1 LFGQLAKGA
10 KVAQL
15 SSQEQTPS
23 ATRAAKA
30 ERRNL
35 TVMFCDMVG
44 STALSSR
51 LDPEDLRDIMRAFQ
65 RCCETAI
72 LGFDGRIG
80 RYMGDGILAYF
91 GFPAAHE
98 DSAERAVQ
106 AALEGVRLV
115 SELSFDGVPRI
126 EMRVGIA
133 TGLVVVG
140 DLIGEG
146 PSREFA
152 LVGDAPNL
160 AARLQQL
167 AKPNQIL
174 VAPSTRRL
182 LGDLF
187 EFEDLGEQEVK
198 GFLEPIAVSAVL
210 RRSKASRFEARR
222 SGRIVPLVG
231 REAELAVLNEAYA
244 KAKTG
249 HGQLVAV
256 SGEPGIGKSRL
267 VNTFRHQMPPGSCR
281 VFSFQCSSYHLSSPW
296 YPVIRHVDDVLGSGY
311 EARGSNKLERLE
323 ALINDISPT
332 RRASIVPLL
341 GPLLGIPT
349 EGHYPPL
356 ELTPQQQKQR
366 TFLAMLE
373 MLRAHCAQQPV
384 ILIAEDIHWIDHTSS
399 QMLELIRESLPNWR
413 MLLIATYRPEYRA
426 LGGADAWIN
435 LTRLSPTQVASMVE
449 AIDKGRKLP
458 TAVIDEIISKTDGV
472 PLFVEEVT
480 NTVLASD
487 PSEKGASASWS
498 TAVPDTLHDS
508 LMARLDQLASAKT
521 VAQIAAAIGREFAFD
536 LLEATAPS
544 PPQEVRAAVDR
555 LREAGLLSRR
565 EFSAIETYSFKHAL
579 VQETAYSS
587 MLRSER
593 QPLHLRIAETL
604 STKFVDVAEGAPE
617 VVAYHYTQA
626 REITPAINHWLKA
639 GRQAGK
645 RSAFMEAI
653 THFQTALKLLEELP
667 ADKTRIEL
675 ELQLQQALANAS
687 IAAKG
692 FGAAETIVAFNRALE
707 LCKQIGSTPQI
718 FAVLSGLVGVHL
730 MGGEIEKARAV
741 AQELLALAQKSNDTT
756 ALLMGHR
763 ILGMSLFMLGEL
775 KAAKTELEKAI
786 ALYDPQV
793 HAPMA
798 VVFSQDFK
806 STAQAYLGLAT
817 VLFGDAES
825 GTAYS
830 RDAVDY
836 AQELR
841 HPHTICYV
849 LSFLA
854 GAYLVAG
861 NPRAAFPVA
870 ERTVVQSNE
879 YGFPQWAAGGLML
892 RGWARVE
899 VGEIEA
905 GLADIRSSIRG
916 LERTGTL
923 IWMQFAH
930 YLLARA
936 LVADEQWAKATE
948 VVDRLLAEIKAAGG
962 RWYEAEVAR
971 LRGDILRGQHKPLP
985 EIETCYESA
994 IAIARRQGARAWELK
1009 AMESLEALREA
1020 GTGHNRSVKQKPPL
1034 KI

>member
-1 LFGQLAKGA
+1 
-10 KVAQL
+10 
-15 SSQEQTPS
+15 
-23 ATRAAKA
+23 
-30 ERRNL
+30 
-35 TVMFCDMVG
+35 MVG
-44 STALSSR
+44 STELSSR

-65 RCCETAI
+65 RSCESAI
-72 LGFDGRIG
+72 FGFDGRIG

-106 AALEGVRLV
+106 AALEGIRLV
-115 SELSFDGVPRI
+115 SELSFEGVPHL

-133 TGLVVVG
+133 TGVVVIG

-146 PSREFA
+146 SSREFA

-174 VAPSTRRL
+174 VAPATRRL

-187 EFEDLGEQEVK
+187 EFEDLGDLDVK
-198 GFLEPIAVSAVL
+198 GFLERIAVSGVL

-222 SGRIVPLVG
+222 SGRIAPLIG
-231 REAELAVLNEAYA
+231 REAELAVLSDAFE

-249 HGQLVAV
+249 QGQMVAV

-281 VFSFQCSSYHLSSPW
+281 VFLFQCSSYHLSSPW

-323 ALINDISPT
+323 ALIDDISRT

-341 GPLLGIPT
+341 APLLGIPT

-356 ELTPQQQKQR
+356 DLTPQQQKQR
-366 TFLAMLE
+366 TFLAMVE
-373 MLRAHCAQQPV
+373 MLRAHCKQQPV

-399 QMLELIRESLPNWR
+399 QMLELIRDNLPNWR
-413 MLLIATYRPEYRA
+413 MLLIATFRPEYRS
-426 LGGADAWIN
+426 LGGADASISLN
-435 LTRLSPTQVASMVE
+435 RLSPAQVASMVE
-449 AIDKGRKLP
+449 AIDQSRKLP
-458 TAVIDEIISKTDGV
+458 TAVVGEIISKTDGV

-480 NTVLASD
+480 TTVLASG
-487 PSEKGASASWS
+487 EKGASGSAPWS

-521 VAQIAAAIGREFAFD
+521 VAQVAAAIGREFAFD

-639 GRQAGK
+639 GRQASK
-645 RSAFMEAI
+645 RSAFMEAV
-653 THFQTALKLLEELP
+653 THFETALKLLEELP
-667 ADKTRIEL
+667 QDKTRLDL
-675 ELQLQQALANAS
+675 ELQLL
-687 IAAKG
+687 
-692 FGAAETIVAFNRALE
+692 
-707 LCKQIGSTPQI
+707 QI
-718 FAVLSGLVGVHL
+718 FAVLNGLVGAHL
-730 MGGEIEKARAV
+730 MGGEIQKARAV
-741 AQELLALAQKSNDTT
+741 AQDLLALATERNDKTG
-756 ALLMGHR
+756 LLMGHR
-763 ILGMSLFMLGEL
+763 VLGMSLFMLGEL
-775 KAAKTELEKAI
+775 AQAKRELQEAM
-786 ALYDPQV
+786 ALYNPEQ
-793 HAPMA
+793 HAPLA
-798 VVFSQDFK
+798 LIFSHDFK
-806 STAQAYLGLAT
+806 ATAQVYLGVVMALC
-817 VLFGDAES
+817 GDIDEGVGHS
-825 GTAYS
+825 H
-830 RDAVDY
+830 DALGY
-836 AQELR
+836 AQDLR
-841 HPHTICYV
+841 HPHSICYV

-854 GAYLVAG
+854 GTYLCAG
-861 NPRAAFPVA
+861 NPQAAFPVA
-870 ERTVVQSNE
+870 DRTVTQSNE
-879 YGFPQWAAGGLML
+879 HGFPQWVAGGLML
-892 RGWARVE
+892 RGWARLGL
-899 VGEIEA
+899 GELEA
-905 GLADIRSSIRG
+905 GLADIRSSIRA
-916 LERTGTL
+916 LEKTGTL
-923 IWMQFAH
+923 IWMQFSH

-936 LVADEQWAKATE
+936 LAADHQWSKAAE
-948 VVDRLLAEIKAAGG
+948 VVDRLSAEITAGGG
-962 RWYEAEVAR
+962 RWYESEVTR
-971 LRGDILRGQHKPLP
+971 LRGDILRGQHKSVS
-985 EIETCYESA
+985 EVEACYESA
-994 IAIARRQGARAWELK
+994 IATARRQGARMWELK
-1009 AMESLEALREA
+1009 AMESLDALRESGSGRA
-1020 GTGHNRSVKQKPPL
+1020 AAAKLKPTVK
-1034 KI
+1034 I

>member
-1 LFGQLAKGA
+1 
-10 KVAQL
+10 
-15 SSQEQTPS
+15 
-23 ATRAAKA
+23 
-30 ERRNL
+30 
-35 TVMFCDMVG
+35 MVG
-44 STALSSR
+44 STELSSR

-65 RCCETAI
+65 RSCESAI
-72 LGFDGRIG
+72 FGFDGRIA

-106 AALEGVRLV
+106 AALEGIRLV
-115 SELSFDGVPRI
+115 SELSFEGVPHL

-140 DLIGEG
+140 DLIGDG

-174 VAPSTRRL
+174 VAPATRRL
-182 LGDLF
+182 IGDLF
-187 EFEDLGEQEVK
+187 EFEDLGDQDVK
-198 GFLEPIAVSAVL
+198 GFLEPIAVSGVL

-222 SGRIVPLVG
+222 SGRIVPLIG
-231 REAELAVLNEAYA
+231 REAELTVLRDAFE

-249 HGQLVAV
+249 QGQLVAV

-267 VNTFRHQMPPGSCR
+267 VNSFRHQMPHGSCR
-281 VFSFQCSSYHLSSPW
+281 VFLFQCSSYHMSSPW

-311 EARGSNKLERLE
+311 EARGSTKLERLE
-323 ALINDISPT
+323 ALIDDISPT

-341 GPLLGIPT
+341 APLLGIPT
-349 EGHYPPL
+349 EEGQYPPL
-356 ELTPQQQKQR
+356 DLTPQKQKQR
-366 TFLAMLE
+366 TFLAMVE
-373 MLRAHCAQQPV
+373 MLRAHCEQQPV

-413 MLLIATYRPEYRA
+413 MLLIATYRPEYRS

-458 TAVIDEIISKTDGV
+458 TAVVAEIISKTDGV

-480 NTVLASD
+480 TTVLASD
-487 PSEKGASASWS
+487 PSEKGAASGALWS
-498 TAVPDTLHDS
+498 TAVPDTLQDS

-536 LLEATAPS
+536 LLEAIAPS
-544 PPQEVRAAVDR
+544 PPREVRAAVDR

-626 REITPAINHWLKA
+626 REITPAIHHWLKA

-692 FGAAETIVAFNRALE
+692 FGAAETIVAFNRALD

-775 KAAKTELEKAI
+775 TAAKTELEKAI

-825 GTAYS
+825 GIAYS
-830 RDAVDY
+830 CEAVDY

-854 GAYLVAG
+854 GAYLIAG

-892 RGWARVE
+892 RGWARIE

-905 GLADIRSSIRG
+905 GLADIRNSIRG

-936 LVADEQWAKATE
+936 LVADEQWTKAAE

-962 RWYEAEVAR
+962 RWYEAEVTR
-971 LRGDILRGQHKPLP
+971 LRGDILRGQHKPMP
-985 EIETCYESA
+985 EIEACYESA

-1009 AMESLEALREA
+1009 ATESLDALREA
-1020 GTGHNRSVKQKPPL
+1020 GTGRSSGVKQKPPL

>member
-1 LFGQLAKGA
+1 
-10 KVAQL
+10 
-15 SSQEQTPS
+15 
-23 ATRAAKA
+23 
-30 ERRNL
+30 
-35 TVMFCDMVG
+35 
-44 STALSSR
+44 
-51 LDPEDLRDIMRAFQ
+51 
-65 RCCETAI
+65 
-72 LGFDGRIG
+72 
-80 RYMGDGILAYF
+80 
-91 GFPAAHE
+91 
-98 DSAERAVQ
+98 
-106 AALEGVRLV
+106 
-115 SELSFDGVPRI
+115 
-126 EMRVGIA
+126 
-133 TGLVVVG
+133 
-140 DLIGEG
+140 
-146 PSREFA
+146 
-152 LVGDAPNL
+152 
-160 AARLQQL
+160 
-167 AKPNQIL
+167 
-174 VAPSTRRL
+174 
-182 LGDLF
+182 
-187 EFEDLGEQEVK
+187 
-198 GFLEPIAVSAVL
+198 
-210 RRSKASRFEARR
+210 
-222 SGRIVPLVG
+222 
-231 REAELAVLNEAYA
+231 
-244 KAKTG
+244 
-249 HGQLVAV
+249 
-256 SGEPGIGKSRL
+256 
-267 VNTFRHQMPPGSCR
+267 MPHGSCR
-281 VFSFQCSSYHLSSPW
+281 VFLFQCSSYHLSSPW
-296 YPVIRHVDDVLGSGY
+296 YPVTRHVDDVLGSGY

-323 ALINDISPT
+323 ALIDDISPT

-341 GPLLGIPT
+341 APLLGIPI

-373 MLRAHCAQQPV
+373 MLRAHCEQQPV
-384 ILIAEDIHWIDHTSS
+384 ILIAEDIHWIDPTSL

-413 MLLIATYRPEYRA
+413 MLLIATYRPEFRSP
-426 LGGADAWIN
+426 GGADAWIN
-435 LTRLSPTQVASMVE
+435 LSRLSPAQVATMVE

-458 TAVIDEIISKTDGV
+458 KAVVGEIISKTDLV

-480 NTVLASD
+480 NTVLAGD
-487 PSEKGASASWS
+487 ASEKGPTGGAPWS

-508 LMARLDQLASAKT
+508 LMARLDQLASAKA
-521 VAQIAAAIGREFAFD
+521 VAQVAAAIGREFSFD

-544 PPQEVRAAVDR
+544 PPQDVRVAVDR

-579 VQETAYSS
+579 VQETAYAS

-604 STKFVDVAEGAPE
+604 SSKFVDVAEGAPE
-617 VVAYHYTQA
+617 VVAYHYAQA
-626 REITPAINHWLKA
+626 REIAPAIHHWLKA
-639 GRQAGK
+639 GRLAGK

-667 ADKTRIEL
+667 ADTTRIEI

-692 FGAAETIVAFNRALE
+692 FGAAETIIAFNRALE
-707 LCKQIGSTPQI
+707 LCKQIGSSPQI

-763 ILGMSLFMLGEL
+763 ILGMALFMLGEL
-775 KAAKTELEKAI
+775 RTAKEELEKAI
-786 ALYDPQV
+786 ALYDPAV

-825 GTAYS
+825 GTAHG
-830 RDAVDY
+830 REAVDY

-854 GAYLVAG
+854 GAYLIAG

-905 GLADIRSSIRG
+905 GLTDIRNSIRG

-936 LVADEQWAKATE
+936 LVADQQWARAAE
-948 VVDRLLAEIKAAGG
+948 VVERLLAEIKAAGG
-962 RWYEAEVAR
+962 RWYAAEVAR
-971 LRGDILRGQHKPLP
+971 LQGDIMRGLHKPAP
-985 EIETCYESA
+985 EIEACYESA
-994 IAIARRQGARAWELK
+994 IATARRQGARMWELK

-1020 GTGHNRSVKQKPPL
+1020 GSGRKSGGTQKPSVK
-1034 KI
+1034 I

>member
-1 LFGQLAKGA
+1 
-10 KVAQL
+10 VTQL
-15 SSQEQTPS
+15 SSQERSPPAS
-23 ATRAAKA
+23 RAIKA

-35 TVMFCDMVG
+35 TVVFCDMVG
-44 STALSSR
+44 STELSSR

-65 RCCETAI
+65 RSCESAI
-72 LGFDGRIG
+72 FGFDGRIG

-115 SELSFDGVPRI
+115 SELSFEGVPPI
-126 EMRVGIA
+126 QMRVGIA

-152 LVGDAPNL
+152 LIGDAPNL

-174 VAPSTRRL
+174 VAPATRRL

-187 EFEDLGEQEVK
+187 EFEDLGDQDVK
-198 GFLEPIAVSAVL
+198 GFLEPIAMSSVV

-222 SGRIVPLVG
+222 SARIVPLIG
-231 REAELAVLNEAYA
+231 RDTELAVLSNAFA

-249 HGQLVAV
+249 QGQLVAI

-267 VNTFRHQMPPGSCR
+267 VNSFRHQMPHGSCR
-281 VFSFQCSSYHLSSPW
+281 VFLFQCSSYHMSSPW
-296 YPVIRHVDDVLGSGY
+296 YPMIRHVDDVLGSSY
-311 EARGSNKLERLE
+311 EARGSTKLERLE
-323 ALINDISPT
+323 ALINDIAPT
-332 RRASIVPLL
+332 RRTSIVPLL
-341 GPLLGIPT
+341 APLLGIPT
-349 EGHYPPL
+349 EGIYPPL

-373 MLRAHCAQQPV
+373 MLRAHCDQQPV

-399 QMLELIRESLPNWR
+399 QMMELMRESLPKWR
-413 MLLIATYRPEYRA
+413 MLLIATHRPEYRS
-426 LGGADAWIN
+426 LGSPDASIN
-435 LTRLSPTQVASMVE
+435 LSRLSPAEVASMVE
-449 AIDKGRKLP
+449 AMDKGRKLP
-458 TAVIDEIISKTDGV
+458 TTVVGEIISKTDGV
-472 PLFVEEVT
+472 PLFIEEVT
-480 NTVLASD
+480 NTVLAGD
-487 PSEKGASASWS
+487 ASEKGAAGGASWS

-544 PPQEVRAAVDR
+544 PPQDVRAAVDR

-579 VQETAYSS
+579 VQETAYAS

-593 QPLHLRIAETL
+593 QPLHLRIAEIL
-604 STKFVDVAEGAPE
+604 STKFVDVADGAPE

-626 REITPAINHWLKA
+626 REITPAIHHWLKA

-667 ADKTRIEL
+667 ADKARIEL

-692 FGAAETIVAFNRALE
+692 FGAPETIVAFNRALE
-707 LCKQIGSTPQI
+707 LCKQIGSSPQI

-741 AQELLALAQKSNDTT
+741 AQEQLTLAQKSNDAT
-756 ALLMGHR
+756 ALLLGHR
-763 ILGMSLFMLGEL
+763 ILGMSLFSLGEL
-775 KAAKTELEKAI
+775 AASKEELDKAI
-786 ALYDPQV
+786 ALYDPPV

-806 STAQAYLGLAT
+806 STAQAYLGLMT
-817 VLFGDAES
+817 VLFGDPES
-825 GTAYS
+825 GIAQA
-830 RDAVDY
+830 REAVDY
-836 AQELR
+836 AEELR

-854 GAYLVAG
+854 GSYLIAG
-861 NPRAAFPVA
+861 DPRAAFPVA

-879 YGFPQWAAGGLML
+879 FGFPQWAAGGLML

-899 VGEIEA
+899 LGEIEA
-905 GLADIRSSIRG
+905 GLADIRNSIRG
-916 LERTGTL
+916 LEKTGTL

-936 LVADEQWAKATE
+936 LVADQQLEKAAE
-948 VVDRLLAEIKAAGG
+948 IVGRLLTEIEAAGG

-971 LRGDILRGQHKPLP
+971 LHGDILRAQHRPVS
-985 EIETCYESA
+985 EIEACYESA
-994 IAIARRQGARAWELK
+994 IAIARRQGARMWELK
-1009 AMESLEALREA
+1009 AMESLDALREA
-1020 GTGHNRSVKQKPPL
+1020 GTSRTAGAKQKPSM

>member
-1 LFGQLAKGA
+1 
-10 KVAQL
+10 
-15 SSQEQTPS
+15 
-23 ATRAAKA
+23 
-30 ERRNL
+30 
-35 TVMFCDMVG
+35 MFCDMVG
-44 STALSSR
+44 STELSSR
-51 LDPEDLRDIMRAFQ
+51 LDPEDMRDIMRAFQ

-72 LGFDGRIG
+72 FGFDGRIA

-106 AALEGVRLV
+106 AALECVRLV
-115 SELSFDGVPRI
+115 SELSFEGVPKI
-126 EMRVGIA
+126 QIRVGIA

-174 VAPSTRRL
+174 VAPATRRL

-187 EFEDLGEQEVK
+187 EFENLGDLDVK
-198 GFLEPIAVSAVL
+198 GFLEPIAVSGVL
-210 RRSKASRFEARR
+210 RRSKASRFEARS
-222 SGRIVPLVG
+222 SGRIVPLIG
-231 REAELAVLNEAYA
+231 REAELAVLSDAFA

-249 HGQLVAV
+249 QGQLVAI

-281 VFSFQCSSYHLSSPW
+281 VFLFQCSSYHLSSPW

-311 EARGSNKLERLE
+311 EARGSTKLERLE

-332 RRASIVPLL
+332 RRTSIVPLL

-366 TFLAMLE
+366 TFMAMLE
-373 MLRAHCAQQPV
+373 MLRAHCEQQPV
-384 ILIAEDIHWIDHTSS
+384 ILIAEDIHWMDHTSS
-399 QMLELIRESLPNWR
+399 QMLDLMRESLPNWR
-413 MLLIATYRPEYRA
+413 MLLIATYRPEYRS
-426 LGGADAWIN
+426 LGAADARIN
-435 LTRLSPTQVASMVE
+435 LSRLSPTEVASMVE

-458 TAVIDEIISKTDGV
+458 TAVVSEIISKTDGV

-487 PSEKGASASWS
+487 PSEKGASGEAPWS

-521 VAQIAAAIGREFAFD
+521 IAQIAAAIGREFAFD
-536 LLEATAPS
+536 LLEATVPS

-579 VQETAYSS
+579 VQETAYAS

-617 VVAYHYTQA
+617 VVAYHFTQA
-626 REITPAINHWLKA
+626 REITPAIHHWLKA

-653 THFQTALKLLEELP
+653 THFQTALKLLEDLP

-692 FGAAETIVAFNRALE
+692 FGAPETIVAFNRALE

-741 AQELLALAQKSNDTT
+741 AQELLTLAQKSNDKT

-763 ILGMSLFMLGEL
+763 ILGMSLFSLGEL
-775 KAAKTELEKAI
+775 AASKEELEKAI
-786 ALYDPQV
+786 ALYDPPV

-798 VVFSQDFK
+798 VIFSQDFK
-806 STAQAYLGLAT
+806 STAQAYLGLMT
-817 VLFGDAES
+817 VLFGDAER
-825 GTAYS
+825 GIAQA
-830 RDAVDY
+830 REAVDY
-836 AQELR
+836 AQALR

-854 GAYLVAG
+854 GAYLIAG

-905 GLADIRSSIRG
+905 GLADIRNSIRG

-936 LVADEQWAKATE
+936 LVADEQWSKAAE
-948 VVDRLLAEIKAAGG
+948 IVDRLLAEIKTAGG
-962 RWYEAEVAR
+962 RWYEAEVTR
-971 LRGDILRGQHKPLP
+971 LRGDVLRGQHRPVA
-985 EIETCYESA
+985 EIEACYESA
-994 IAIARRQGARAWELK
+994 IAIARRQGARMWELK
-1009 AMESLEALREA
+1009 AMESLDALREA
-1020 GTGHNRSVKQKPPL
+1020 GSGRVAGVKQKPSV

>member
-1 LFGQLAKGA
+1 M
-10 KVAQL
+10 
-15 SSQEQTPS
+15 SSQERPPS
-23 ATRAAKA
+23 ARAAKA

-35 TVMFCDMVG
+35 TVVFCDMVG
-44 STALSSR
+44 STELSSR

-65 RCCETAI
+65 RSCESAI
-72 LGFDGRIG
+72 FGFDGRIG

-106 AALEGVRLV
+106 AALEGIRLV
-115 SELSFDGVPRI
+115 SELSFEGVPRL

-174 VAPSTRRL
+174 VAPATRRL

-187 EFEDLGEQEVK
+187 EFEELGDQEVR
-198 GFLEPIAVSAVL
+198 GFLEPIAVSGVV

-222 SGRIVPLVG
+222 SGRIAPLIG
-231 REAELAVLNEAYA
+231 REAELAVLSDAFE

-249 HGQLVAV
+249 QGQLVAV

-267 VNTFRHQMPPGSCR
+267 VNSFRHQMPPGSCR
-281 VFSFQCSSYHLSSPW
+281 VFLFQCSSYHLSSPW

-311 EARGSNKLERLE
+311 EARGSSKLERLE
-323 ALINDISPT
+323 ALIDDISQT

-341 GPLLGIPT
+341 APLLGIPT

-356 ELTPQQQKQR
+356 DLTPQQQKQR
-366 TFLAMLE
+366 TFLAMVE
-373 MLRAHCAQQPV
+373 MLRAHCEQQPV

-399 QMLELIRESLPNWR
+399 QMLELIRDNLPNWR
-413 MLLIATYRPEYRA
+413 MLLIATFRPEYRS
-426 LGGADAWIN
+426 LGGADASIN
-435 LTRLSPTQVASMVE
+435 LNRLSPTQVASMVE
-449 AIDKGRKLP
+449 AIDSSGKLP
-458 TAVIDEIISKTDGV
+458 TAVVGEIISKTDGV

-480 NTVLASD
+480 MTVLASGT
-487 PSEKGASASWS
+487 SEKGASGGAPWS

-521 VAQIAAAIGREFAFD
+521 VAQIASAIGREFAFD

-544 PPQEVRAAVDR
+544 PPQDVRAAVDR

-639 GRQAGK
+639 GRQASK
-645 RSAFMEAI
+645 RSAFMEAV
-653 THFQTALKLLEELP
+653 THFETALKLLEELP
-667 ADKTRIEL
+667 QDKTRLDL
-675 ELQLQQALANAS
+675 ELQLQQSLANAS

-692 FGAAETIVAFNRALE
+692 FGAPQTIVAFNRALD
-707 LCKQIGSTPQI
+707 LCKQLGSGPQI
-718 FAVLSGLVGVHL
+718 FAVLNGLVGAHL
-730 MGGEIEKARAV
+730 MGGEIQKARAV
-741 AQELLALAQKSNDTT
+741 AQDLLALATERNDKTG
-756 ALLMGHR
+756 LLMGHR
-763 ILGMSLFMLGEL
+763 VLGMSLFMLGEL
-775 KAAKTELEKAI
+775 AQAKRELQEAM
-786 ALYDPQV
+786 ALYNPEQ
-793 HAPMA
+793 HAPLA
-798 VVFSQDFK
+798 LIFSHDFK
-806 STAQAYLGLAT
+806 ATAQVYLGVVMALC
-817 VLFGDAES
+817 GDIDEGVGHS
-825 GTAYS
+825 H
-830 RDAVDY
+830 DALGY
-836 AQELR
+836 AQDLR
-841 HPHTICYV
+841 HPHSICYV

-854 GAYLVAG
+854 GTYLCAG
-861 NPRAAFPVA
+861 NPQAAFPVA
-870 ERTVVQSNE
+870 DRTVTQSNE
-879 YGFPQWAAGGLML
+879 HGFPQWVAGGLML
-892 RGWARVE
+892 RGWARLGL
-899 VGEIEA
+899 GELEA
-905 GLADIRSSIRG
+905 GLADIRSSIRA
-916 LERTGTL
+916 LEKTGTL
-923 IWMQFAH
+923 IWMQFSH

-936 LVADEQWAKATE
+936 LAADHQWSKAAE
-948 VVDRLLAEIKAAGG
+948 IVDRLSAEITAGGG
-962 RWYEAEVAR
+962 RWYESEVTR
-971 LRGDILRGQHKPLP
+971 LRGDILRGQHKPVS
-985 EIETCYESA
+985 EVEACYESA
-994 IAIARRQGARAWELK
+994 IATARRQGARMWELK
-1009 AMESLEALREA
+1009 AMESLDALRESGSGRA
-1020 GTGHNRSVKQKPPL
+1020 AAAKLKPTVK
-1034 KI
+1034 I

>member
-1 LFGQLAKGA
+1 
-10 KVAQL
+10 
-15 SSQEQTPS
+15 
-23 ATRAAKA
+23 
-30 ERRNL
+30 
-35 TVMFCDMVG
+35 MFCDMVG
-44 STALSSR
+44 STELSSR

-65 RCCETAI
+65 RSCESAI
-72 LGFDGRIG
+72 FAFDGRIG

-106 AALEGVRLV
+106 AALEGIRLV
-115 SELSFDGVPRI
+115 SELSFKGVPKI

-152 LVGDAPNL
+152 LIGDAPNL

-174 VAPSTRRL
+174 VAPATRRL

-187 EFEDLGEQEVK
+187 EFEDLGEQDVK
-198 GFLEPIAVSAVL
+198 GFLEPITVSSVL

-222 SGRIVPLVG
+222 SARIVPLIG
-231 REAELAVLNEAYA
+231 RDAELAVLSNAFA

-249 HGQLVAV
+249 QGQLVTV

-281 VFSFQCSSYHLSSPW
+281 VFLFQCSSYHVSSPW

-323 ALINDISPT
+323 ALIGDISPA

-341 GPLLGIPT
+341 APLLGISA

-366 TFLAMLE
+366 TFLAMIE
-373 MLRAHCAQQPV
+373 MLRAHCEQQPV

-413 MLLIATYRPEYRA
+413 MLLIATFRPEYRS
-426 LGGADAWIN
+426 LGGADASIT
-435 LTRLSPTQVASMVE
+435 LSRLSPAQVASMVE
-449 AIDKGRKLP
+449 AIDKDRKLP
-458 TAVIDEIISKTDGV
+458 TPVVGEIISKTDGV

-480 NTVLASD
+480 NTVLAGGT
-487 PSEKGASASWS
+487 SEKGVSGGAPWS

-508 LMARLDQLASAKT
+508 LMARLDQLSSAKT

-544 PPQEVRAAVDR
+544 PPQDVRAAVDR

-579 VQETAYSS
+579 VQETAYAS

-626 REITPAINHWLKA
+626 REITPAIHHWLKA

-707 LCKQIGSTPQI
+707 LCKQIGSSPQI

-763 ILGMSLFMLGEL
+763 ILGMSLFVLGEL
-775 KAAKTELEKAI
+775 TASKEELEKAI
-786 ALYDPQV
+786 ALYDPPV

-806 STAQAYLGLAT
+806 ATAQAYLGLAT
-817 VLFGDAES
+817 VLVGNA
-825 GTAYS
+825 GNGIAHS
-830 RDAVDY
+830 REAVDY

-854 GAYLVAG
+854 GAYLIAG

-870 ERTVVQSNE
+870 ERTVVQSDE

-936 LVADEQWAKATE
+936 LVADQQWAKAAE
-948 VVDRLLAEIKAAGG
+948 IVDRLLAEIRAGGG

-971 LRGDILRGQHKPLP
+971 LRGDILHGLHRPVP
-985 EIETCYESA
+985 EIEACYESA
-994 IAIARRQGARAWELK
+994 IAIARRQGARMWELK
-1009 AMESLEALREA
+1009 AMESLDALRES
-1020 GTGHNRSVKQKPPL
+1020 GSDRNTGARQKPSVK
-1034 KI
+1034 I

>member
-1 LFGQLAKGA
+1 
-10 KVAQL
+10 
-15 SSQEQTPS
+15 
-23 ATRAAKA
+23 
-30 ERRNL
+30 
-35 TVMFCDMVG
+35 MVG
-44 STALSSR
+44 STELSNR
-51 LDPEDLRDIMRAFQ
+51 LDPEDLREIMRAFQ
-65 RCCETAI
+65 RCCEVAI
-72 LGFDGRIG
+72 FEFDGRIG

-106 AALEGVRLV
+106 AALEGIRLV
-115 SELSFDGVPRI
+115 SELSFEGVPKI

-146 PSREFA
+146 PSSEFA

-160 AARLQQL
+160 AARLQQI
-167 AKPNQIL
+167 AKPGQIL
-174 VAPSTRRL
+174 VAPATRRL

-187 EFEDLGEQEVK
+187 EFEELGDQEVK
-198 GFLEPIAVSAVL
+198 GFSERIAISGVV
-210 RRSKASRFEARR
+210 RRSKATRFEARR
-222 SGRIVPLVG
+222 SSRVPLVG
-231 REAELAVLNEAYA
+231 REAELAVLRDAFE
-244 KAKTG
+244 KTKKG

-267 VNTFRHQMPPGSCR
+267 VNSFRHQMPPGSCR

-323 ALINDISPT
+323 ALIDDISRT

-341 GPLLGIPT
+341 APLLGIPT
-349 EGHYPPL
+349 EGHYPAL

-373 MLRAHCAQQPV
+373 MLRAHCEQQPV

-413 MLLIATYRPEYRA
+413 MLLVATFRPEHRA

-435 LTRLSPTQVASMVE
+435 LNRLSPTEVASMVE
-449 AIDKGRKLP
+449 SIDQGGKLP
-458 TAVIDEIISKTDGV
+458 TAVVGEIISKTDGV

-487 PSEKGASASWS
+487 VSEKGAAGAAPWS

-536 LLEATAPS
+536 LLEATVPS
-544 PPQEVRAAVDR
+544 PPQDVRAAVDR
-555 LREAGLLSRR
+555 LREAGLLTRR
-565 EFSAIETYSFKHAL
+565 EFSAIETYAFKHAL
-579 VQETAYSS
+579 VQETAYAS

-604 STKFVDVAEGAPE
+604 SSKFVDVAEGAPE

-626 REITPAINHWLKA
+626 REITPAINQWLKA
-639 GRQAGK
+639 GRQASK
-645 RSAFMEAI
+645 RSAFMEAV
-653 THFQTALKLLEELP
+653 THFETALRLLEELP
-667 ADKTRIEL
+667 QDRARLDL
-675 ELQLQQALANAS
+675 ELQLQQSLANAS

-692 FGAAETIVAFNRALE
+692 FGAPQTIVAFNRALD
-707 LCKQIGSTPQI
+707 LCKELGNGPQI
-718 FAVLSGLVGVHL
+718 IAILNGLVGAHL
-730 MGGEIEKARAV
+730 MGGEIQKARAV
-741 AQELLALAQKSNDTT
+741 AQDLLALAKQRDDKT

-763 ILGMSLFMLGEL
+763 VLGMSLFMIGEL
-775 KAAKTELEKAI
+775 APAKRELQEAI
-786 ALYDPQV
+786 SLYNPEQ
-793 HAPMA
+793 HGPLAF
-798 VVFSQDFK
+798 VFSQDFK
-806 STAQAYLGLAT
+806 ATAQVYLGVAT
-817 VLFGDAES
+817 ALSGDPDDGVRHS
-825 GTAYS
+825 M
-830 RDAVDY
+830 DALGY

-841 HPHTICYV
+841 QPHSICYV

-854 GAYLVAG
+854 GTYLVAG
-861 NPRAAFPVA
+861 NPQAAFPVA
-870 ERTVVQSNE
+870 QRTIAQSNE
-879 YGFPQWAAGGLML
+879 HGFPQWVAGGLML
-892 RGWARVE
+892 RGWARLD

-905 GLADIRSSIRG
+905 GLADIRSSIRA

-936 LVADEQWAKATE
+936 LVADRQWATAAE
-948 VVDRLLAEIKAAGG
+948 IVDRLLTEIRTGGG
-962 RWYEAEVAR
+962 RWYEAEVTR
-971 LRGDILRGQHKPLP
+971 LRGDILRGLGKPVG
-985 EIETCYESA
+985 EVAACYDA
-994 IAIARRQGARAWELK
+994 ATAIARRQGAKMWEKK
-1009 AMESLEALREA
+1009 AQASLDALH
-1020 GTGHNRSVKQKPPL
+1020 GDVGHKPPA
-1034 KI
+1034 KR

>member
-1 LFGQLAKGA
+1 MT
-10 KVAQL
+10 QL
-15 SSQEQTPS
+15 SSQERPS
-23 ATRAAKA
+23 SRAVKA

-44 STALSSR
+44 STELSSR
-51 LDPEDLRDIMRAFQ
+51 LDPEDMRDIMRAFQ

-72 LGFDGRIG
+72 FGFDGRIA
-80 RYMGDGILAYF
+80 RYMGDGVLAYF

-106 AALEGVRLV
+106 AALECVRLV
-115 SELSFDGVPRI
+115 SELSFEGVPKI

-174 VAPSTRRL
+174 VAPATRRL

-187 EFEDLGEQEVK
+187 EFEDLGDLDVK
-198 GFLEPIAVSAVL
+198 GFLEPIAVSGVL

-222 SGRIVPLVG
+222 SGRIVPLIG
-231 REAELAVLNEAYA
+231 REDELAVLADAFA

-249 HGQLVAV
+249 QGQLVAI

-281 VFSFQCSSYHLSSPW
+281 VFLFQCSSYHLSSPW

-311 EARGSNKLERLE
+311 EARGSTKLERLE
-323 ALINDISPT
+323 ALIDDISPT

-373 MLRAHCAQQPV
+373 MLRAHCEQQPV
-384 ILIAEDIHWIDHTSS
+384 ILIAEDIHWMDHTSS
-399 QMLELIRESLPNWR
+399 QMLELMRDSLPNWR
-413 MLLIATYRPEYRA
+413 MLLVATYRPEYRS
-426 LGGADAWIN
+426 LGGADASIN
-435 LTRLSPTQVASMVE
+435 LSRLSPPEVASMVE
-449 AIDKGRKLP
+449 AIDQGRKLP
-458 TAVIDEIISKTDGV
+458 TAVISEIISKTDGV

-480 NTVLASD
+480 MTVLARGT
-487 PSEKGASASWS
+487 SEKGVSGGASWS
-498 TAVPDTLHDS
+498 TAVPDTLQDS
-508 LMARLDQLASAKT
+508 LMARLDNLASAKT
-521 VAQIAAAIGREFAFD
+521 VAQIASAIGREFAFD

-579 VQETAYSS
+579 VQETAYAS

-626 REITPAINHWLKA
+626 REITPAINYWLKA
-639 GRQAGK
+639 GRQASK
-645 RSAFMEAI
+645 RSAFMEAV
-653 THFQTALKLLEELP
+653 THFETALKLLEELP
-667 ADKTRIEL
+667 QDKTRLEL
-675 ELQLQQALANAS
+675 ELQLQQSLANAS

-692 FGAAETIVAFNRALE
+692 FGAPQTIVAFNRALD
-707 LCKQIGSTPQI
+707 LCKELGSGPQM
-718 FAVLSGLVGVHL
+718 FAVLNGLVGAHL
-730 MGGEIEKARAV
+730 MGAEIPIARAL
-741 AQELLALAQKSNDTT
+741 AQDLLALATERNDRT

-763 ILGMSLFMLGEL
+763 VLGMSLFMLGEL
-775 KAAKTELEKAI
+775 AEAKRELKQAM
-786 ALYDPQV
+786 ALYDPEQ
-793 HAPMA
+793 HAPLA
-798 VVFSQDFK
+798 LIFSHDFK
-806 STAQAYLGLAT
+806 ATAQVYLGVVTALC
-817 VLFGDAES
+817 GDIDEGVRHAL
-825 GTAYS
+825 
-830 RDAVDY
+830 DALSY

-841 HPHTICYV
+841 HPHSICYV
-849 LSFLA
+849 LSFVA
-854 GAYLVAG
+854 GTYLCAG
-861 NPRAAFPVA
+861 NPQAAFPVA
-870 ERTVVQSNE
+870 DRTVTQSNE
-879 YGFPQWAAGGLML
+879 QGFPQWVAGGLML
-892 RGWARVE
+892 RGWARLE
-899 VGEIEA
+899 LGEIEA
-905 GLADIRSSIRG
+905 GLADIRSSIRA
-916 LERTGTL
+916 LEKTGTL
-923 IWMQFAH
+923 IWMQFSH

-936 LVADEQWAKATE
+936 LVADEQWSKAAE
-948 VVDRLLAEIKAAGG
+948 IVDRISAEIKAAGG
-962 RWYEAEVAR
+962 RWYEAEVMR
-971 LRGDILRGQHKPLP
+971 LRGDILRGQHRPVS
-985 EIETCYESA
+985 EIEACYESA
-994 IAIARRQGARAWELK
+994 IATARRQGARLWELR
-1009 AMESLEALREA
+1009 AMESLAALREA
-1020 GTGHNRSVKQKPPL
+1020 GTDRTAGAKQKPTV

>member
-1 LFGQLAKGA
+1 
-10 KVAQL
+10 VTQL
-15 SSQEQTPS
+15 SSQERSPS
-23 ATRAAKA
+23 ASRAIKA

-35 TVMFCDMVG
+35 TVVFCDMVG
-44 STALSSR
+44 STGLSSR

-65 RCCETAI
+65 RSCENAI
-72 LGFDGRIG
+72 FGFDGRIG

-106 AALEGVRLV
+106 AALEGIRLV
-115 SELSFDGVPRI
+115 SELSFEGVPRI

-152 LVGDAPNL
+152 LIGDAPNL

-174 VAPSTRRL
+174 VAPATRRL

-187 EFEDLGEQEVK
+187 EFEDLGDQDVK
-198 GFLEPIAVSAVL
+198 GFLEPIAISGVL

-222 SGRIVPLVG
+222 SGRIVPLIG
-231 REAELAVLNEAYA
+231 REAELAVLSDAFD

-249 HGQLVAV
+249 QGQLVAV

-281 VFSFQCSSYHLSSPW
+281 VFLFQCSSYHLSSPW

-323 ALINDISPT
+323 ALIDDISRT
-332 RRASIVPLL
+332 RRGSIVPLL
-341 GPLLGIPT
+341 APLLGIPT

-366 TFLAMLE
+366 TFLAMAE
-373 MLRAHCAQQPV
+373 MLRAHCEQQPV

-413 MLLIATYRPEYRA
+413 MLLIATFRPEYRS
-426 LGGADAWIN
+426 LGGADASIN
-435 LTRLSPTQVASMVE
+435 LNRLSPTQVASMVE
-449 AIDKGRKLP
+449 SIDSSRKLP
-458 TAVIDEIISKTDGV
+458 TAVIGEIIAKTDGV

-480 NTVLASD
+480 TTVLSGGT
-487 PSEKGASASWS
+487 SEKGAAGGAPWS

-544 PPQEVRAAVDR
+544 PPQDVRAAVDR

-565 EFSAIETYSFKHAL
+565 EFSAIETYAFKHAL
-579 VQETAYSS
+579 VQETAYAS

-604 STKFVDVAEGAPE
+604 SSKFVDVAEGAPE

-639 GRQAGK
+639 GRQASK

-653 THFQTALKLLEELP
+653 THFETALKLLEELP
-667 ADKTRIEL
+667 QDKTRLDL
-675 ELQLQQALANAS
+675 ELQLQQSLANAS

-692 FGAAETIVAFNRALE
+692 FGAPQTIVAFNRALD
-707 LCKQIGSTPQI
+707 LCKQIGNTPQI

-741 AQELLALAQKSNDTT
+741 AQELLALAQKSKDTT

-775 KAAKTELEKAI
+775 TASKEELQKAI
-786 ALYDPQV
+786 ALYDPAV
-793 HAPMA
+793 HSPMA
-798 VVFSQDFK
+798 VIFSQDFK
-806 STAQAYLGLAT
+806 ATAQAYLGLAT
-817 VLFGDAES
+817 VLFGDAE
-825 GTAYS
+825 GGIAHS
-830 RDAVDY
+830 REAVDY

-841 HPHTICYV
+841 HPHSICYV

-854 GAYLVAG
+854 GSYLVGG

-892 RGWARVE
+892 RGWAHVE

-905 GLADIRSSIRG
+905 GFTDIRNSIRG

-936 LVADEQWAKATE
+936 LVADHQWAKALE
-948 VVDRLLAEIKAAGG
+948 IVDRVSAEIRAAGG
-962 RWYEAEVAR
+962 RWYEAEVTR
-971 LRGDILRGQHKPLP
+971 LRGDILRGQHKPVS
-985 EIETCYESA
+985 EIEACYESA
-994 IAIARRQGARAWELK
+994 IATAHRQGARMWELK
-1009 AMESLEALREA
+1009 ARESLDALREA
-1020 GTGHNRSVKQKPPL
+1020 GAGRAAGAKQKPSM

>member
-1 LFGQLAKGA
+1 
-10 KVAQL
+10 
-15 SSQEQTPS
+15 
-23 ATRAAKA
+23 
-30 ERRNL
+30 
-35 TVMFCDMVG
+35 MVG
-44 STALSSR
+44 STELSSR
-51 LDPEDLRDIMRAFQ
+51 LDPEDMRDIMRAFQ
-65 RCCETAI
+65 RSCESAI
-72 LGFDGRIG
+72 FGFDGRIG

-106 AALEGVRLV
+106 AALEGIRLV
-115 SELSFDGVPRI
+115 SELSFEGVPKI

-167 AKPNQIL
+167 AKPGQIL
-174 VAPSTRRL
+174 VAPATRRL

-187 EFEDLGEQEVK
+187 EFEDLGDQDVK
-198 GFLEPIAVSAVL
+198 GFLEPITASSVL

-222 SGRIVPLVG
+222 SARIVPLIG
-231 REAELAVLNEAYA
+231 REAELTVLRDAFE

-267 VNTFRHQMPPGSCR
+267 VNSFRHQMPPGSCR

-311 EARGSNKLERLE
+311 EARGATKLERLE
-323 ALINDISPT
+323 ALIDDISRT

-341 GPLLGIPT
+341 APLLGIST

-366 TFLAMLE
+366 TFLAMVE
-373 MLRAHCAQQPV
+373 MLSAHCAQQPV
-384 ILIAEDIHWIDHTSS
+384 ILIAEDLHWIDHTSS
-399 QMLELIRESLPNWR
+399 QLLELIRENIPNWR
-413 MLLIATYRPEYRA
+413 MLLITTFRPEFRS

-435 LTRLSPTQVASMVE
+435 LNRLSPAQVASMVG
-449 AIDKGRKLP
+449 AIDAERKLP
-458 TAVIDEIISKTDGV
+458 AAVVDQIISKTDGV

-480 NTVLASD
+480 NTVLAD
-487 PSEKGASASWS
+487 GTSEKGASSSVAWS
-498 TAVPDTLHDS
+498 PAVPDTLQDS
-508 LMARLDQLASAKT
+508 LMARLDKLESAKT
-521 VAQIAAAIGREFAFD
+521 VAQISAAIGREFSFD
-536 LLEATAPS
+536 LLEATALLPR
-544 PPQEVRAAVDR
+544 EDVRAAVDR

-565 EFSAIETYSFKHAL
+565 EFSATETYAFKHAL
-579 VQETAYSS
+579 VQETAYAS

-593 QPLHLRIAETL
+593 LPLHLRIAETL
-604 STKFVDVAEGAPE
+604 SGKFVDVAEGAPE
-617 VVAYHYTQA
+617 VVAYHFTQA
-626 REITPAINHWLKA
+626 REMTPAIHHWLKA

-692 FGAAETIVAFNRALE
+692 FGAAETIVAFNRALD
-707 LCKQIGSTPQI
+707 LCKQIGTTPQI

-763 ILGMSLFMLGEL
+763 ILGMSLFVLGEL
-775 KAAKTELEKAI
+775 TASKQELQKAI
-786 ALYDPQV
+786 ALYDPAV

-798 VVFSQDFK
+798 VIFSQDFK
-806 STAQAYLGLAT
+806 ATAQAYLGLAT
-817 VLFGDAES
+817 VLSGDAES
-825 GTAYS
+825 GIAYS
-830 RDAVDY
+830 REAVDY

-841 HPHTICYV
+841 HPHSICYV

-854 GAYLVAG
+854 GSYLIAG

-905 GLADIRSSIRG
+905 GFTDIRNSIRG
-916 LERTGTL
+916 LEKTGTL

-936 LVADEQWAKATE
+936 FVADHQWAKAADI
-948 VVDRLLAEIKAAGG
+948 VDRLLAEIGAAGG
-962 RWYEAEVAR
+962 RWYEAEVHR
-971 LRGDILRGQHKPLP
+971 LRGDILRGQHKPMP
-985 EIETCYESA
+985 EIATCYESA
-994 IAIARRQGARAWELK
+994 IAIAHRQGARMWELK
-1009 AMESLEALREA
+1009 AVESLDALREA
-1020 GTGHNRSVKQKPPL
+1020 GAGHMAGGKQKPSV

>member
-1 LFGQLAKGA
+1 
-10 KVAQL
+10 
-15 SSQEQTPS
+15 
-23 ATRAAKA
+23 
-30 ERRNL
+30 
-35 TVMFCDMVG
+35 MVG
-44 STALSSR
+44 STELSSR

-65 RCCETAI
+65 RACETAI
-72 LGFDGRIG
+72 FGFDGRIG

-106 AALEGVRLV
+106 AALEGIRLV
-115 SELSFDGVPRI
+115 SELSFEGVPRLQ
-126 EMRVGIA
+126 MRVGIA
-133 TGLVVVG
+133 TGLVVIG

-174 VAPSTRRL
+174 VAPATRRL

-187 EFEDLGEQEVK
+187 EFEDLGEQDVK
-198 GFLEPIAVSAVL
+198 GFLEPIAISSVL

-222 SGRIVPLVG
+222 SSRIVPLIG
-231 REAELAVLNEAYA
+231 REAELKVLSDAFEKA
-244 KAKTG
+244 KAG
-249 HGQLVAV
+249 QGQLITV

-267 VNTFRHQMPPGSCR
+267 VNTFRHQMPHGSCR
-281 VFSFQCSSYHLSSPW
+281 VFLFQCSSYHLSSPW

-311 EARGSNKLERLE
+311 EARGSTKLERLE

-332 RRASIVPLL
+332 KRTAIVPLL

-349 EGHYPPL
+349 EGRYPPL
-356 ELTPQQQKQR
+356 DLTPQQQKQR
-366 TFLAMLE
+366 TFLAMAE
-373 MLRAHCAQQPV
+373 MLRAHCEQQPV
-384 ILIAEDIHWIDHTSS
+384 ILIAEDLHWIDHTSS
-399 QMLELIRESLPNWR
+399 QMLELMRESLPNWR

-426 LGGADAWIN
+426 LSGADASIN
-435 LTRLSPTQVASMVE
+435 LNRLSPTEVASMVE
-449 AIDKGRKLP
+449 AIDQGRKLP
-458 TAVIDEIISKTDGV
+458 TAVVGEIISKTDGV

-480 NTVLASD
+480 NTVLASSA
-487 PSEKGASASWS
+487 PEKSVSGSAPWS

-508 LMARLDQLASAKT
+508 LMARLDQLASAKA

-536 LLEATAPS
+536 LLEAIAPS

-579 VQETAYSS
+579 VQETAYAS

-639 GRQAGK
+639 GRQASK
-645 RSAFMEAI
+645 RSAFMEAV
-653 THFQTALKLLEELP
+653 THFETALKLLEELP
-667 ADKTRIEL
+667 QDRTRLDL
-675 ELQLQQALANAS
+675 ELQLQQSLANAS

-692 FGAAETIVAFNRALE
+692 FGAPQTIVAFNRALD
-707 LCKQIGSTPQI
+707 LCKELGSGPQM
-718 FAVLSGLVGVHL
+718 FAVLNGLAGAHL
-730 MGGEIEKARAV
+730 MGAEIPKARAL
-741 AQELLALAQKSNDTT
+741 AQDLLALAMERNDQT

-763 ILGMSLFMLGEL
+763 VLGMSLFMLGEL
-775 KAAKTELEKAI
+775 AEAKRELREAM
-786 ALYDPQV
+786 ALYDPEQ
-793 HAPMA
+793 HAPLA
-798 VVFSQDFK
+798 LIFSHDFK
-806 STAQAYLGLAT
+806 ATAQVYLGVVTALS
-817 VLFGDAES
+817 GDIDEGVGHS
-825 GTAYS
+825 L
-830 RDAVDY
+830 DALSY

-841 HPHTICYV
+841 HPHSICYV

-854 GAYLVAG
+854 GTYLCAG
-861 NPRAAFPVA
+861 NPQAALPVA
-870 ERTVVQSNE
+870 DRTVTQSNE
-879 YGFPQWAAGGLML
+879 QGFPQWVAGGLML
-892 RGWARVE
+892 RGWARLE
-899 VGEIEA
+899 LGELEA
-905 GLADIRSSIRG
+905 GLADIRSSIRA
-916 LERTGTL
+916 LEKTGTL
-923 IWMQFAH
+923 IWMQFSQ

-936 LVADEQWAKATE
+936 LVANRQWSKAAE
-948 VVDRLLAEIKAAGG
+948 IVQRISAEIKAAGG

-971 LRGDILRGQHKPLP
+971 LRGDILRGQHKPAS
-985 EIETCYESA
+985 EIEACYESA
-994 IAIARRQGARAWELK
+994 IAIARRQGARLWELR
-1009 AMESLEALREA
+1009 AMESLDALRKASPGRTA
-1020 GTGHNRSVKQKPPL
+1020 GVKQKPAV